1 MTNSYRAPVRDQQFV
16 LHDVLDIG
24 QYGDLPGFRDADADT
39 VDAILEES
47 AKFAE
52 GVLAPISKAGDVQG
66 CVRDEDGN
74 VTTADGWKEAFQQ
87 MAEAGWTAL
96 SSDPEYGG
104 QGLPHVLNLAVNE
117 MVSSAN
123 MAFGMY
129 PGLTLGAAA
138 ALYNGGSD
146 EQKALYLPKM
156 IACQWGGTMNLT
168 EPHCGTDLGMLRTKA
183 APQADGSYK
192 ITGQKIWISSGEHD
206 MTENIV
212 HLVLA
217 RIEGAPEGVKGISLF
232 VVPKFLPDSDG
243 NPGTRNSLKCGG
255 LEEKMGI
262 HGNATCVMDYDDA
275 TGWLVGEE
283 NKGLKIM
290 FIMMNEARLG
300 VGLQGYALAEAA
312 YQQSLAFAKDRLQGR
327 SLTGKKTPG
336 LAADP
341 IIVHP
346 DVRRMLMDQKAFV
359 EGARC
364 FGLWT
369 ALQGD
374 LEKKSDDPAQ
384 REKSGDYMALLTPIV
399 KSYLT
404 GKGYDMVSQGLQ
416 IHGGSGFTEEWG
428 ASQLLRDARI
438 TLIYEGTNGV
448 QALDLVGRKLA
459 MRGMRPITSFFAE
472 LDAFVEEGGNETT
485 QPYVDAVAA
494 THAQLKQG
502 TDWLMNNALE
512 NFDHAGAGSHDYLNL
527 FGLTCMTY
535 MWAMMAKTAAA
546 KIAAGDTDPI
556 YAAKLQTGRYFLD
569 RWLPEGAMHL
579 AKVEAGADSMM
590 AMTADE
596 MC

>member
-1 MTNSYRAPVRDQQFV
+1 MAAYRAPVRDQQFV
-16 LHDVLDIG
+16 LHDVLDLA
-24 QYGDLPGFRDADADT
+24 QYSNLPGFSDADRDT
-39 VDAILEES
+39 IDAILDES
-47 AKFAE
+47 AKFCE
-52 GVLAPISKAGDVQG
+52 GVLAPISKVGDVEG
-66 CVRDEDGN
+66 CTRDADGN
-74 VTTADGWKEAFQQ
+74 VTTPTGWKEAFQQ

-96 SSDPEYGG
+96 SSDPAYGG

-138 ALYNGGSD
+138 ALHTGGSD
-146 EQKALYLPKM
+146 EQKELYLPKM
-156 IACQWGGTMNLT
+156 ISCQWGGTMNLT

-183 APQADGSYK
+183 VPQADGSYK

-206 MTENIV
+206 MAENIV

-232 VVPKFLPDSDG
+232 VVPKFIPDADG
-243 NPGTRNSLKCGG
+243 NPGKRNSLKCGG
-255 LEEKMGI
+255 LEHKMGI
-262 HGNATCVMDYDDA
+262 HGNATCVMDYDEA

-327 SLTGKKTPG
+327 SLTGPKNQDGP
-336 LAADP
+336 ADP

-346 DVRRMLMDQKAFV
+346 DVRRMLMDQKSFV
-359 EGARC
+359 EAARC
-364 FGLWT
+364 FALWT
-369 ALQGD
+369 ALHGD
-374 LEKKSDDPAQ
+374 LEEKSDDPAQ
-384 REKSGDYMALLTPIV
+384 REKGGDYMALLTPIV

-404 GKGYDMVSQGLQ
+404 GKGYDMVSNGLQ
-416 IHGGSGFTEEWG
+416 VHGGSGFTEEWG

-459 MRGMRPITSFFAE
+459 MNGMRPITSFFNE
-472 LDAFVEEGGNETT
+472 LDAFVAEGGDDTVK
-485 QPYVDAVAA
+485 PFVDAVAECKGK
-494 THAQLKQG
+494 LKDG

-512 NFDHAGAGSHDYLNL
+512 NFDHAGAASHDYLNL
-527 FGLTCMTY
+527 FGLTCLTY
-535 MWAMMAKTAAA
+535 MWAIMAKTSAA
-546 KIAAGDTDPI
+546 KIAEGDSDPFYKTKI
-556 YAAKLQTGRYFLD
+556 DTGRYFLD
-569 RWLPEGAMHL
+569 RWVPEADMHL
-579 AKVEAGADSMM
+579 AKVKAGADTMM
-590 AMTADE
+590 ALEAE
-596 MC
+596 AF